1 MRSIVILTVA
11 SSLLLG
17 ACSGWR
23 DARVN
28 PSNWFGSA
36 RSAPA
41 VPEDASTQN
50 PLIPERTSILQRDR
64 SESYAGTPVASLTD
78 LSVERTSS
86 GALVRVTGHS
96 ARQGAYDVRL
106 VNETDD
112 EPVDGVLRYTLSAI
126 QPEEQGIG
134 PAVSRTVRAGVH
146 IPGTVLERTTRIE
159 VAGAAGTL
167 AARP

>member
-11 SSLLLG
+11 SSLLLS
-17 ACSGWR
+17 ACGGWR
-23 DARVN
+23 DARMN
-28 PSNWFGSA
+28 PSNGFGNT

-41 VPEDASTQN
+41 VSEDATTRN

-86 GALVRVTGHS
+86 GALVRVTGRS
-96 ARQGAYDVRL
+96 ARQGAYAVRL

-112 EPVDGVLRYTLSAI
+112 EPMDGVLRYTLSAI

-134 PAVSRTVRAGVH
+134 PAAARTVRAGVH
-146 IPGTVLERTTRIE
+146 IPSSVLERTTRIE
-159 VAGAAGTL
+159 VAASAGTL
-167 AARP
+167 TARP